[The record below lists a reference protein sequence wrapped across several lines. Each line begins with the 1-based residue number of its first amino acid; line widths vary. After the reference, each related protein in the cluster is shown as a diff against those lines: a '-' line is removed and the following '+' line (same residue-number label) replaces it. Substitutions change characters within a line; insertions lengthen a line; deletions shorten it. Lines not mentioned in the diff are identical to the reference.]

1 MTSYL
6 SNINYPSANSW
17 DKNKNY
23 LEFTLSNNIHYSL
36 ANALRRVMISN
47 IDTLGFRTEPHKLN
61 TVKIERNDTSLNH
74 QIICH
79 RISMVPVHIPK
90 PDEFEW
96 DDYEFILDVVN
107 ETNNIKLVTTGD
119 FSIKRISTNTFLSRK
134 EVEKMLPADPLSND
148 FIPIVKLKPKYFT
161 NVNHSKEVLDEIEKN
176 MGTKNCEKNYL
187 KLSARLV
194 LSNGEENGH
203 FSPVAI
209 SAYANTIDE
218 EKAKNGEIDF
228 IQSENEKA
236 MANNLSI
243 IDEERLKRRFAINLK
258 ERFFKTDENGE
269 PNSFDFKIESV
280 GVMPPF
286 YIFGKSISVLAKKL
300 MNLMSN
306 LDTRNENNIEIKPSI
321 TLSNGFDIIVD
332 GETDTVGNVVQSY
345 LTNMFASYALPKE
358 ERQLVSISYYRTHPL
373 EKKIIFCVKPIEN
386 DFDKCISTVII
397 PGIRK
402 ILELLNKILHEIKNK
417 KEYLDELKR
426 IK

>member
-1 MTSYL
+1 
-6 SNINYPSANSW
+6 
-17 DKNKNY
+17 
-23 LEFTLSNNIHYSL
+23 
-36 ANALRRVMISN
+36 
-47 IDTLGFRTEPHKLN
+47 
-61 TVKIERNDTSLNH
+61 
-74 QIICH
+74 
-79 RISMVPVHIPK
+79 
-90 PDEFEW
+90 
-96 DDYEFILDVVN
+96 
-107 ETNNIKLVTTGD
+107 
-119 FSIKRISTNTFLSRK
+119 
-134 EVEKMLPADPLSND
+134 
-148 FIPIVKLKPKYFT
+148 
-161 NVNHSKEVLDEIEKN
+161 